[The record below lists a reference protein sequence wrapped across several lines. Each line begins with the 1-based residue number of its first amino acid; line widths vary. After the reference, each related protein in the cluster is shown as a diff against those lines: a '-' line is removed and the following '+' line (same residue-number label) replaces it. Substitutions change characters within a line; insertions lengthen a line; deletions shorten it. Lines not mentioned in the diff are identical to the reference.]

1 MRLIYISILCLL
13 ILPTCVKN
21 NGVNQN
27 QTAINKTENEEIAV
41 KIDPLRVR
49 SLEIASS
56 LDNRLLAAQVFICGI
71 DGRGSLPPHM
81 KSLLSE
87 FPTGG
92 VMLFKYN
99 LDTDNDAIR
108 ALLAET
114 ASLIEDGAGLPPFIA
129 VDHEGGAVNRF
140 SHGVATLPSPAS
152 YRRLSL
158 SEGKQAALSKIENDS
173 FNAGSEINN
182 LGINM
187 NFAPVAEYLNADN
200 SEFLKYRSYGDDP
213 SFTAEAAAAFVRGM
227 ERSGVLCVIKHFPG
241 SAGPDPHYSAGALNL
256 DKAALDSLVSP
267 FTALIKDGA
276 RAVMAAHTAV
286 PAIDDKIASLSSV
299 VMQNWLREELGFEGI
314 IISDDFIMAAAGEK
328 SPEEAAIRS
337 IAAGAD
343 MVLVWPSDLRRTHL
357 AFISALEDGRLP
369 RDRLIDAASRVIYEK
384 LKMGL
389 MEEED

>member
-1 MRLIYISILCLL
+1 MRLIYVSILCLL

-21 NGVNQN
+21 NSVNLN
-27 QTAINKTENEEIAV
+27 QTTVNGVENEEITV
-41 KIDPLRVR
+41 KIDPFRVR

-56 LDNRLLAAQVFICGI
+56 LDDRYLIAQIFICGI

-81 KSLLSE
+81 KSLLGE

-99 LDTDNDAIR
+99 LDTENDAIR
-108 ALLAET
+108 ALLTET
-114 ASLIEDGAGLPPFIA
+114 AELIESEAGLSPFIA

-140 SHGVATLPSPAS
+140 SRDVATLPSPAS

-158 SEGKQAALSKIENDS
+158 SEGEQAALSKIETDS
-173 FNAGSEINN
+173 FNAGFELNN

-187 NFAPVAEYLNADN
+187 NFAPVVEFLNIDN

-256 DKAALDSLVSP
+256 DKAALDNLVFP
-267 FTALIKDGA
+267 FTTLIKNGA
-276 RAVMAAHTAV
+276 MAVMAAHTAV

-299 VMQNWLREELGFEGI
+299 VMKNWLREELGFNGI

-343 MVLVWPSDLRRTHL
+343 MVLVWPSDLRRTHA
-357 AFISALEDGRLP
+357 AFVSALEDGRLS
-369 RDRLIDAASRVIYEK
+369 RDRLLDAASRVIYEK
-384 LKMGL
+384 LQLGL
-389 MEEED
+389 VE